1 MAETNVPPPQTMPPQ
16 QPTIKSDPGQNPGGS
31 SLQWLQFNIAY
42 FLGPPGFLKLVQ
54 VLFGIICMACASPAR
69 MNGTH
74 WFLFVAVTAF
84 IATLVWVFLYLLSIR
99 EALKLPIDW
108 TLTVSLATNLKYLNL
123 KKKYILCFWRKFSFL
138 LYFRIIF
145 LF

>member
-1 MAETNVPPPQTMPPQ
+1 MMAETNVPPPQTLPPQ
-16 QPTIKSDPGQNPGGS
+16 QPTIKSDPGQNPGG

-69 MNGTH
+69 MDGTH

-108 TLTVSLATNLKYLNL
+108 TLTVSYLFLSSSSNLIKS
-123 KKKYILCFWRKFSFL
+123 KA
-138 LYFRIIF
+138 
-145 LF
+145 

>member
-1 MAETNVPPPQTMPPQ
+1 MMAETNAPPTGQTMTQQQQQAPPMV
-16 QPTIKSDPGQNPGGS
+16 KSDPGQNPGGN
-31 SLQWLQFNIAY
+31 LQWLQFNVAY
-42 FLGPPGFLKLVQ
+42 FLSIPGFLKLVQ

-69 MNGTH
+69 MDGTH

-108 TLTVSLATNLKYLNL
+108 TLTV
-123 KKKYILCFWRKFSFL
+123 RK
-138 LYFRIIF
+138 
-145 LF
+145 